1 MAPQKLPAL
10 TRGEMAILST
20 LVVQERYGLDIV
32 RTLRDKGQP
41 ISLAGLYTT
50 LMRLE
55 RDGLVTSRWGDE
67 KAAAVRQGAR
77 RRYYSIT
84 GLGERALRRTKEV
97 VMRVLHAVP
106 DVARASAVPSRAD
119 SSARPCCIRRTHR
132 HR

>member
-1 MAPQKLPAL
+1 
-10 TRGEMAILST
+10 MAILST

-32 RTLRDKGQP
+32 RTLRDKGQV

-67 KAAAVRQGAR
+67 KAAVRQGAR

-84 GLGERALRRTKEV
+84 GLGERALRQTKAV

-106 DVARASAVPSRAD
+106 NVARVSAVLS
-119 SSARPCCIRRTHR
+119 
-132 HR
+132 